1 MAYKL
6 TKTKTKTRVKTKK
19 HKYSGGSNVPP
30 TLRDNLQKF
39 ANIFVQ
45 VFNNMGMY
53 TLDKLENGMSNAS
66 RSLGIDPNKSFK
78 DELIKVGQKAEQMN
92 NALDTPE
99 GKRALLNLTKFFN
112 NISQNVLIP
121 SSEKLTEGLIEN
133 LQPILVRG
141 QNAVFAL
148 LSASPFGEVI
158 DIPRFLSESLGVVE
172 KSVSLADDVLDVGQ
186 ESVDKLKAEKG
197 NFDNVLSEFNSLVD
211 QANSQVSSGLDSIQ
225 ESVNNYGSKINDYGT
240 TMNQYGTDAFSK
252 ANQYGTDV
260 YSNVNNMNTDM
271 NNSLK
276 KYQNQSRMIGGRI
289 NKSTND
295 FFSSGNHKSE
305 RRKWS
310 TRKRR

>member
-1 MAYKL
+1 M
-6 TKTKTKTRVKTKK
+6 
-19 HKYSGGSNVPP
+19 GGSNVPP

-45 VFNNMGMY
+45 VFNNVGMY
-53 TLDKLENGMSNAS
+53 TLDKVENGMSNAS

-78 DELIKVGQKAEQMN
+78 DELIKAGQKAEQMN
-92 NALDTPE
+92 DALDSPE

-148 LSASPFGEVI
+148 LSASPFGAVI

-186 ESVDKLKAEKG
+186 ESVTKLKAEKG
-197 NFDNVLSEFNSLVD
+197 NFDNVVSEFQSLVD
-211 QANSQVSSGLDSIQ
+211 QANSQVSSGLDSVQ
-225 ESVNNYGSKINDYGT
+225 QSVNDYGAN
-240 TMNQYGTDAFSK
+240 MVSKAGQYGNNMISK
-252 ANQYGTDV
+252 ADQYGANMV
-260 YSNVNNMNTDM
+260 SNVNHMNTDID
-271 NNSLK
+271 NSLK

-289 NKSTND
+289 NKSASD
-295 FFSSGNHKSE
+295 FFSSGNYNYKNE
-305 RRKWS
+305 I
-310 TRKRR
+310 TRKHR